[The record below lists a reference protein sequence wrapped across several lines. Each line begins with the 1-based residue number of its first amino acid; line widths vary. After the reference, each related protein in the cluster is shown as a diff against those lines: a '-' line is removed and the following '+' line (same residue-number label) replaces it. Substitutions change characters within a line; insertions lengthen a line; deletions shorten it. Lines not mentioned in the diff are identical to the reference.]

1 MNKKIYTPRN
11 LGIMSIFVSLGIILQ
26 YVENTILFTPVPG
39 GKLGLSNIVSV
50 INIFLFGGQNALIVS
65 VLRAF
70 LGTMLM
76 GGISALPYSLAG
88 AFVST
93 LAMWGAKKYFYPKLS
108 MVGISV
114 IGACL
119 HNVSQIFVA
128 SIVFSSGYVFSYTPV
143 LLVVGVICGVVT
155 GVAAHIFGN
164 RFLKRNDIL

>member
-50 INIFLFGGQNALIVS
+50 INIFLFGGPNALVVS
-65 VLRAF
+65 MLRAF
-70 LGTMLM
+70 LGTMLT
-76 GGISALPYSLAG
+76 GGVSALPYSLAG

-93 LAMWGAKKYFYPKLS
+93 ISMWGAKHFFYPGLS

-128 SIVFSSGYVFSYTPV
+128 SIVFSSGYIFSYMPI
-143 LLVVGVICGVVT
+143 LLVVGVICGFVT
-155 GVAAHIFGN
+155 GVFARIFGN
-164 RFLKRNDIL
+164 RFLKRKDIL